1 MKYGFLHD
9 LQQCNE
15 TVCFYFY
22 EILIKFPNNRCGR
35 RHIGSVTVEVFLMK
49 TSSTVGVLHL
59 RNDKRFELYTLMTL
73 FKNNWFTLLKKKG
86 IEVGQ

>member
-1 MKYGFLHD
+1 MKCGFLHD

-22 EILIKFPNNRCGR
+22 EILIKFSNNRCGR
-35 RHIGSVTVEVFLMK
+35 RHIGSVTVEVFLIK

-59 RNDKRFELYTLMTL
+59 RNDKRFELNTLMML
-73 FKNNWFTLLKKKG
+73 FKNTWFT
-86 IEVGQ
+86 